1 MSESADYGEV
11 FAALQKA
18 NADVDMG
25 CVLAADGKVLFIA
38 GAWDLTA
45 DAEKVLK
52 TWKEHGPRIEI
63 QGTGYS
69 VLRSEP
75 ESLVSTNLSRKG
87 SVVGSIT
94 KGGNFFIAH
103 LVPVSVEQAGKD
115 YIDVARAA
123 AKMK

>member
-1 MSESADYGEV
+1 MSENYAEIYET
-11 FAALQKA
+11 LKKE

-25 CVLAADGKVLFIA
+25 CVLAADGKILFNS

-45 DAEKVLK
+45 DAAKLLK
-52 TWKEHGPRIEI
+52 TWKEHGPRIEV

-75 ESLVSTNLSRKG
+75 ESLVSTNLARKG
-87 SVVGSIT
+87 SVVGSVT
-94 KGGNFFIAH
+94 KGGNFFVAH

-115 YIDVARAA
+115 YMDVARAA

>member
-1 MSESADYGEV
+1 MSENYGEIYET
-11 FAALQKA
+11 LKKE

-25 CVLAADGKVLFIA
+25 CVLTAEGKVLFTA
-38 GAWDLTA
+38 GTWNVAA
-45 DAEKVLK
+45 DAAKALK

-75 ESLVSTNLSRKG
+75 ESLVSTNLARKG

-94 KGGNFFIAH
+94 KGKNFFIVH
-103 LVPVSVEQAGKD
+103 LVPVSVEKAGKD
-115 YIDVARAA
+115 YMDVARAA

>member
-1 MSESADYGEV
+1 MSENYGEIYET
-11 FAALQKA
+11 LKKE

-25 CVLAADGKVLFIA
+25 CVLAAEGKVLFTA
-38 GAWDLTA
+38 GTWDVSA
-45 DAEKVLK
+45 DAAKVLK
-52 TWKEHGPRIEI
+52 VWKEHGPRIEI

-75 ESLVSTNLSRKG
+75 ESLVSTNLAHKG

-94 KGGNFFIAH
+94 KGKNFLIAH
-103 LVPVSVEQAGKD
+103 LVPVSVEKAGKD
-115 YIDVARAA
+115 YMDVARAA

>member
-1 MSESADYGEV
+1 MSEHYGEIYE
-11 FAALQKA
+11 ALKKE

-25 CVLAADGKVLFIA
+25 CVLAGDGKVLFTA
-38 GAWDLTA
+38 GGWDVKA
-45 DAEKVLK
+45 AAAKVLQ
-52 TWKEHGPRIEI
+52 TWKDHGPRIEI

-75 ESLVSTNLSRKG
+75 ESLVSTNLAKKG

-94 KGGNFFIAH
+94 KGKNFLIVH
-103 LVPVSVEQAGKD
+103 LVPVSVEKAGKD